1 MMARLIKTDGTETF
15 IAPENEVDFKLD
27 ELQMVVG
34 DPTKRSL
41 IVPVRLPKNR
51 LMVCDEE
58 GLLKELPLN
67 AAASHLAG
75 NIIVGDVVVC
85 EDREFQ

>member
-1 MMARLIKTDGTETF
+1 MMARLIKTNGTETF
-15 IAPENEVDFKLD
+15 IAPENGVDFKLD

-34 DPTKRSL
+34 DPEKRSL
-41 IVPVRLPKNR
+41 IELVHLPKNR
-51 LMVCDEE
+51 LMICDEE

-67 AAASHLAG
+67 AAASRIVG
-75 NIIVGDVVVC
+75 NVIVGDVVVC